1 MARKMKTMD
10 GNNAAAWVSYP
21 FTDLAA
27 IYPITP
33 SSPMAEVTFLDKEDH
48 ADNVSDKGIIYD
60 LYCRTASG
68 EYIIVEMQN
77 RWHSNFLDRT
87 LYYVC
92 RAVSRQIESPSSKEV
107 PVPED
112 SMTVREPL
120 VAYGKQYRLP
130 TIYGIFLMNFKEENL
145 EAKFRTDTVLSD
157 RDTGKIVNPHLRQIY
172 LQFPYFAKDLSDCHT
187 SDIENL

>member
-1 MARKMKTMD
+1 MSKYV
-10 GNNAAAWVSYP
+10 NP
-21 FTDLAA
+21 FTDIGFKIIFGQPASKNLLITLLNELLAGEHH
-27 IYPITP
+27 IT
-33 SSPMAEVTFLDKEDH
+33 ELTFLDKEDH

-112 SMTVREPL
+112 PMTAREPL
-120 VAYGKQYRLP
+120 VSYGKQYRLP

-145 EAKFRTDTVLSD
+145 EANSVRIRFFR
-157 RDTGKIVNPHLRQIY
+157 P
-172 LQFPYFAKDLSDCHT
+172 
-187 SDIENL
+187 

>member
-1 MARKMKTMD
+1 MSKYV
-10 GNNAAAWVSYP
+10 NP
-21 FTDLAA
+21 FTDIGFKIIFGQPASKNLLITLLNELLAGEHH
-27 IYPITP
+27 IT
-33 SSPMAEVTFLDKEDH
+33 ELTFLDKEDH

-112 SMTVREPL
+112 PMTAREPL
-120 VAYGKQYRLP
+120 VSYGKQYRLP
-130 TIYGIFLMNFKEENL
+130 TIYGIFRFFPTVIQGRLLIRISGRFICNFL
-145 EAKFRTDTVLSD
+145 ILQRICRTA
-157 RDTGKIVNPHLRQIY
+157 IHYMIN
-172 LQFPYFAKDLSDCHT
+172 
-187 SDIENL
+187 